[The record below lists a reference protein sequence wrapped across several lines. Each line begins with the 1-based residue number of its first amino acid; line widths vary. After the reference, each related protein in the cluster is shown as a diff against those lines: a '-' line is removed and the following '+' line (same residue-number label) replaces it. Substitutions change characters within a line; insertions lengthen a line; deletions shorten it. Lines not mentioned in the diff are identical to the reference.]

1 PWLATTGVAKFFSYD
16 IPIGKVSSS
25 VSPSAQGPYGAASAI
40 SHPPCHHFLL
50 NEHMI
55 DSRLLVFAAA
65 LSVLAG
71 CSSVPRIVNEYR
83 IDIQQGNV
91 LTQEMVS
98 QLRPGLSR
106 DQVRFILGS
115 PMLTDMFHADRWD
128 YAYWLKKGSGE
139 PVESRRFSVFFDTEG
154 KLSKVTGDVA
164 PATSKEPMVISET
177 RNREL
182 AISELADDGTTT
194 PPESGPGFFQRLMES
209 VGF

>member
-1 PWLATTGVAKFFSYD
+1 
-16 IPIGKVSSS
+16 
-25 VSPSAQGPYGAASAI
+25 
-40 SHPPCHHFLL
+40 
-50 NEHMI
+50 MI
-55 DSRLLVFAAA
+55 DSRLLAIA
-65 LSVLAG
+65 LTLSIVAG

-115 PMLTDMFHADRWD
+115 PMLVDMFHADRWD
-128 YAYWLKKGSGE
+128 YAYWLKKGNSGQ
-139 PVESRRFSVFFDTEG
+139 VDSRRFSVFFDSDG

-182 AISELADDGTTT
+182 AISELADDGTATSPT
-194 PPESGPGFFQRLMES
+194 DSGPGFFRRLLEGM
-209 VGF
+209 GF